1 VAKRRNIDNIQSF
14 QRLMLILGFYD
25 TITYK
30 CIKAVDGGRI
40 EKKVRLSK
48 FLGRDKAASV
58 AAVIR
63 NIKGFDGGR
72 FFVNEFKV
80 IFAPIK
86 EASEWRYVYIGQLDP
101 EDWFPEPPSGIA

>member
-1 VAKRRNIDNIQSF
+1 
-14 QRLMLILGFYD
+14 MLILGFYD